1 MTTNK
6 VINGKFDTNWTNETL
21 SYMIFMANMWNKE
34 ICLKI
39 YGYSFGKHIWDKY
52 INYVSESGIYGAMA
66 RIIFE
71 LDKENLKL
79 LIDAACTEFNGRN
92 KREA

>member
-1 MTTNK
+1 
-6 VINGKFDTNWTNETL
+6 
-21 SYMIFMANMWNKE
+21 MWE
-34 ICLKI
+34 
-39 YGYSFGKHIWDKY
+39 KY
-52 INYVSESGIYGAMA
+52 TNYVNESGTYGAMA
-66 RIIFE
+66 RMIFE

>member
-52 INYVSESGIYGAMA
+52 INYVSESGTYGAMA

-79 LIDAACTEFNGRN
+79 LIDAACTEFDGRN